1 MKRHIWAASFMAA
14 CRGRKWETH
23 EACCRLGKDGPESE
37 GRSRPYMTSHVSRSK
52 IQQKTSE
59 KALDRLRC

>member
-1 MKRHIWAASFMAA
+1 MAA